1 MRNIQALISSPG
13 WEELKKEIEV
23 LKGRT
28 EKEVLTNF
36 NLTLEENNR
45 GKMWIAIYDEIMALP
60 QQLIDVG
67 SFSEVEY

>member
-1 MRNIQALISSPG
+1 
-13 WEELKKEIEV
+13 

>member
-45 GKMWIAIYDEIMALP
+45 GKM
-60 QQLIDVG
+60 
-67 SFSEVEY
+67 